1 MVSYISREKLW
12 PDALTEDVLT
22 VYAEGLACNNFDTR
36 KFSMLDIMRKIHGTL
51 FKNSAGE
58 VGDPNRTSQLIFN

>member
-1 MVSYISREKLW
+1 
-12 PDALTEDVLT
+12 
-22 VYAEGLACNNFDTR
+22 
-36 KFSMLDIMRKIHGTL
+36 MLDIMRKIHGTL